1 MNKVKFCRVQINK
14 LNSGVDFPGG
24 TVVNNMPASAGDS
37 RDMGS
42 TPGLGT
48 SSGEGNGNPFQYSCL
63 KKSMDRGA
71 WRATDHGL
79 QTTTE
84 QLSTHTNSCYWLLPL
99 ESFIHFFLEILFF
112 FSISL
117 STSSLDSFNICLYI
131 NWSSLKVLRNNPVAI
146 SSDTL
151 FLGKQ
156 FQASLYDQQNHVLSG
171 TTLPLDR
178 HMFNPDA
185 NEN

>member
-1 MNKVKFCRVQINK
+1 
-14 LNSGVDFPGG
+14 
-24 TVVNNMPASAGDS
+24 MPASAGDS
-37 RDMGS
+37 RDTGS

-48 SSGEGNGNPFQYSCL
+48 SSREGNGNPLQYSCL
-63 KKSMDRGA
+63 KKSMHRGA
-71 WRATDHGL
+71 WRATDHVVRVGHKWA
-79 QTTTE
+79 TKH
-84 QLSTHTNSCYWLLPL
+84 THKQQCYWLLPL

-117 STSSLDSFNICLYI
+117 SISSLDSFNICLYI
-131 NWSSLKVLRNNPVAI
+131 NWSSLKVLRNKPVTI
-146 SSDTL
+146 SIDTL

>member
-1 MNKVKFCRVQINK
+1 MKAITSPSVVLLCCQHHLRHKNAKVIHLSILIPVLSSR
-14 LNSGVDFPGG
+14 L
-24 TVVNNMPASAGDS
+24 NNMPASAGDS

-131 NWSSLKVLRNNPVAI
+131 K
-146 SSDTL
+146 
-151 FLGKQ
+151 
-156 FQASLYDQQNHVLSG
+156 
-171 TTLPLDR
+171 
-178 HMFNPDA
+178 
-185 NEN
+185 